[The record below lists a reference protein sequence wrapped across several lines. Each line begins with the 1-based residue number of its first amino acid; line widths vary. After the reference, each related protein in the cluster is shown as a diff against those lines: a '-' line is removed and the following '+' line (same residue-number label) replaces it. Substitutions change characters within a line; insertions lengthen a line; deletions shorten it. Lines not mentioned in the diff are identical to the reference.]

1 MKVYKGNV
9 YVSDGIG
16 TIRVNWYVDEG
27 ETIDVGGEEMVKTF
41 NLIMK
46 RKKGE
51 WHPSREEALAHIA
64 GKLRAHAGVLAEKAV
79 EVLA

>member
-27 ETIDVGGEEMVKTF
+27 ETIDVDGEEMVKTYS
-41 NLIMK
+41 LIMK
-46 RKKGE
+46 REKGE
-51 WHPSREEALAHIA
+51 WHETREEAMAHIA